1 MSDSLCHILQTHCPD
16 SESKICDMEL
26 ESKQQI
32 DEENS
37 KDNIVENHFYP
48 VGDDSSNNIDET
60 SEVEKEIE
68 KSLDNVSV
76 KYDKE
81 SHMIS

>member
-1 MSDSLCHILQTHCPD
+1 MLSLDHGIENLIPD

-68 KSLDNVSV
+68 K
-76 KYDKE
+76 
-81 SHMIS
+81 